1 MSLHIDITRYSRVV
15 VLTGAGISVASGLR
29 PYRGPNGVWEE
40 HDVERL
46 GHADAIRERPADTWK
61 LFGGM
66 RVPVLAAQPNRAHTT
81 LAAWESQL
89 VAGQELLLVTQNVD
103 SLHQAAGSRNVCE
116 IHGNIMYTRCSNPAC
131 SLRRFRDEEAHLS
144 VVPTCHLCGSALRPD
159 VVLFGEEL
167 PHLASWQVKR
177 ALREC
182 DLFLAIGTSGLVAPA
197 SNYVRSAEYAG
208 ARTIYINL
216 EPMKQPNPAFKEQ
229 YLGRAEELLPQL
241 LGIGAC

>member
-1 MSLHIDITRYSRVV
+1 MPPRIDIARYARVV
-15 VLTGAGISVASGLR
+15 ILTGAGISVASGLR

-46 GHADAIRERPADTWK
+46 GHADALRDRPADTWK

-66 RVPVLAAQPNRAHTT
+66 RVPVLAARPNPAHHA
-81 LAAWESQL
+81 LATWESRL
-89 VAGQELLLVTQNVD
+89 APGQELLLVTQNVD
-103 SLHQAAGSRNVCE
+103 SLHQAAGSCNVCE

-131 SLRRFRDEEAHLS
+131 SLQRFRDEEPHSAA
-144 VVPTCHLCGSALRPD
+144 VPICRLCGDALRPD

-167 PHLASWQVKR
+167 PHSASWRVKR
-177 ALREC
+177 ALRDC

-197 SNYVRSAEYAG
+197 SNYVRAAEYAG

-216 EPMKQPNPAFKEQ
+216 EPMHQPNPAFKEQ
-229 YLGRAEELLPQL
+229 YLGKAEELLPRML
-241 LGIGAC
+241 RDGA